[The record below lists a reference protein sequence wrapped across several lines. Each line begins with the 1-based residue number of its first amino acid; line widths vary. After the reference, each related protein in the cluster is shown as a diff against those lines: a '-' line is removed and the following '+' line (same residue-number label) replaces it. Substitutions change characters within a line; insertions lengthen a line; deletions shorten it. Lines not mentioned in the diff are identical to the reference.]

1 MHNNRLIT
9 GAIVAALI
17 LPSENVAF
25 AHAQLRRAVPAP
37 AAIVG
42 TAPSEVLLNFS
53 EPLEPSFSSVVVRDS
68 VGKRVDKADAH
79 LDTGDRTTM
88 RVSLTPL
95 APGIY
100 IVEWRALTAD
110 THRAEGAFIFRLG
123 E

>member
-1 MHNNRLIT
+1 MRNNRLIT
-9 GAIVAALI
+9 GAIVTALI
-17 LPSENVAF
+17 LLSENVAF

-42 TAPSEVLLNFS
+42 TAPSEVLLDFS
-53 EPLEPSFSSVVVRDS
+53 EPLEASFSSVVVRDS

-79 LDTGDRTTM
+79 LDSDRTTM

-95 APGIY
+95 MPGIY

-110 THRAEGAFIFRLG
+110 THRAEGAFIFRVG